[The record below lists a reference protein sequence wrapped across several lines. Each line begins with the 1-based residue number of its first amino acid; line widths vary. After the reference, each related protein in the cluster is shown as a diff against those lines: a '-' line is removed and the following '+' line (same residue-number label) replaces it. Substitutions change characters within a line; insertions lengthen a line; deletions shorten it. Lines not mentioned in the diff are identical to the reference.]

1 MKKYF
6 VIFGILCFLG
16 TSVLISASL
25 SGVSNEC
32 YVDITKC
39 DVDIG
44 LVLFLGS
51 LWILSLASFLGGLSN
66 SETD

>member
-6 VIFGILCFLG
+6 VIFGILGFLA
-16 TSVLISASL
+16 TSVLIAASL
-25 SGVSNEC
+25 SDVSNDC
-32 YVDITKC
+32 FVDITKC
-39 DVDIG
+39 DVNRG

-51 LWILSLASFLGGLSN
+51 LWILSLASFVGGVAN

>member
-6 VIFGILCFLG
+6 VIFGVIGFLA
-16 TSVLISASL
+16 TSVLIVASL
-25 SGVSNEC
+25 SGVSNDC

-39 DVDIG
+39 NVDIG

-51 LWILSLASFLGGLSN
+51 LWILSLASFVGGLTN
-66 SETD
+66 SETG